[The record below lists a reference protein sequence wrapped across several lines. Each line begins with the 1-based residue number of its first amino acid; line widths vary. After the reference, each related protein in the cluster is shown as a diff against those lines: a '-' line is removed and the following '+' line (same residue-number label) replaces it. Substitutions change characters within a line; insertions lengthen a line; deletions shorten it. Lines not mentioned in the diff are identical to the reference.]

1 MVQAYVIRARE
12 KRDENNKNTIEKYI
26 NTCIKNRKPLESLPK
41 LGKNFGSKKSVLNH
55 FLDNRKYEDDYGYV
69 DYFIELT
76 INENSKPI
84 KFMPE
89 IISKVCFKII
99 DLRILGG
106 ELTGEH
112 IESDELNWQ
121 DIDDDNVLRFK
132 FFVLWRYRLILEGMA
147 KKIIHQKE
155 VLLSLEPI
163 STTGEICR
171 VLDNLD
177 KEILNEYME
186 YMIEEKFFKER
197 RPLKHFNFLDD
208 VICDA
213 HLLSTYCH
221 GKNTNRMPIY
231 NHIKQ
236 FIESRMQSYYERLV
250 KTNKEQVSLQNDKWI
265 LVQGDYIKNN
275 FKYFDFSV
283 IESETFRYEV
293 KLYMMDRIKSSSLEK
308 INSLS
313 LIIPCVNFL
322 YEQDCGCNSFGCI
335 ELEDAVALY
344 LNQMDTENNL
354 GKKYSITSVKKQ
366 IGEMRKVTKYLMEY
380 QKSGRLST
388 PRIENNYFDNISF
401 KNIQRMY
408 KKTEIIPD
416 EIVDALVEHKEDL
429 GAEHELILDI
439 FINTGI
445 RLKQV
450 LDLKKDCLEYSKEA
464 ESYMITFYES
474 KNRNHAKKVSV
485 DPLRQLLIP
494 DSLADAIKDY
504 RAKTDALRKKFSKDN
519 LFIKLDMGRN
529 VPTLI
534 HPRGVAKMV
543 NALIEKHNIVDA
555 NGELWNFTT
564 RQVRKTV
571 VANMIENGATKAEVA
586 YVLGHFNNKTLEK
599 YYADVKQKRVDDMN
613 NEFFKN
619 KFRID
624 IGEDNLK
631 QFSEAER
638 KVLYIGFLSDYRR
651 TELGY
656 CSKHYSEGVCGK
668 FVGGAKCSKCNKL
681 CTGKDFKDKW
691 EELLESTE
699 EEISRLESFYKSK
712 KIDKDTY
719 QTFREY
725 QAQINNRHVYKD
737 ILKKM

>member
-41 LGKNFGSKKSVLNH
+41 LGKNFGSRKTVFNH

-69 DYFIELT
+69 DYFTELT
-76 INENSKPI
+76 INENGQS
-84 KFMPE
+84 FTMTPE
-89 IISKVCFKII
+89 IVSKVYHKII
-99 DLRILGG
+99 DLSILGG
-106 ELTGEH
+106 DITGEH
-112 IESDELNWQ
+112 IESDELNWH
-121 DIDDDNVLRFK
+121 DIDDDHILRFK
-132 FFVLWRYRLILEGMA
+132 LFILWRYRLILEDMV
-147 KKIIHQKE
+147 KKLIHRKE
-155 VLLSLEPI
+155 VLLSLKPV
-163 STTGEICR
+163 STIGEICR

-177 KEILNEYME
+177 KEVLNEYLE
-186 YMIEEKFFKER
+186 YMIEEKYFKER
-197 RPLKHFNFLDD
+197 KPLKHFNFMND
-208 VICDA
+208 VICNA
-213 HLLSTYCH
+213 YRLSNYCH
-221 GKNTNRMPIY
+221 CMNNNRMTIY

-236 FIESRMQSYYERLV
+236 FIESKMQSYYERLV
-250 KTNKEQVSLQNDKWI
+250 NSNKEQVSLQNNKWI

-275 FKYFDFSV
+275 FKYFDFSL
-283 IESETFRYEV
+283 IESEFFRYEI

-313 LIIPCVNFL
+313 LITPCVNFL
-322 YEQDCGCNSFGCI
+322 YEQGCDSFGCI

-344 LNQMDTENNL
+344 LNQMDVENNL
-354 GKKYSITSVKKQ
+354 GKKYSITTVKKQ

-380 QKSGRLST
+380 QESGYLST
-388 PRIENNYFDNISF
+388 PAIKNNYFDNISF
-401 KNIQRMY
+401 KNIQNMY

-416 EIVDALVEHKEDL
+416 EIVDALAEHKKDL
-429 GAEHELILDI
+429 SPAHELIFDI

-450 LDLKKDCLEYSKEA
+450 VDLKKDCLEYSEEA
-464 ESYMITFYES
+464 KSYMIKFYES
-474 KNRNHAKKVSV
+474 KNRNHAKKVSA
-485 DPLRQLLIP
+485 DPLRLLLIP
-494 DSLADAIKDY
+494 DYLADAIKDY
-504 RAKTDALRKKFSKDN
+504 KEKTDALRKKFSKDN
-519 LFIKLDMGRN
+519 LFIKLDIGRN

-534 HPRGVAKMV
+534 HPRGVAKQI
-543 NALIEKHNIVDA
+543 NALIKKHNIVDA

-586 YVLGHFNNKTLEK
+586 YVLGHFNNKTLER

-638 KVLYIGFLSDYRR
+638 KILYIGFLSEYRR

-681 CTGKDFKDKW
+681 CTGKDFKEKW

-699 EEISRLESFYKSK
+699 EEISRLESFYKSE
-712 KIDKDTY
+712 KITKDTY
-719 QTFREY
+719 ETFREY
-725 QAQINNRHVYKD
+725 QVQINNRHVYKD